1 MLPQSTGLFFE
12 QFRESQT
19 PVCLQP
25 LENILS
31 KQPFLTGD
39 AISAADIAVGAN
51 LLYLPMFV
59 KDVRHLCT
67 HPHAF
72 CDTHTYTWSCTY
84 SLIVCTLIGTSI
96 GAV

>member
-1 MLPQSTGLFFE
+1 MLTHTPQSTGLFFE

-25 LENILS
+25 LEDILS

-39 AISAADIAVGAN
+39 TISAADIAVGSN

-59 KDVRHLCT
+59 PDVRDVHT
-67 HPHAF
+67 I
-72 CDTHTYTWSCTY
+72 DTMLRVLTTVDQPLTT
-84 SLIVCTLIGTSI
+84 V
-96 GAV
+96 